1 MRPRTAAPR
10 RPVATEAGVWIDH
23 RKAVIAIL
31 AGATE
36 EMEEVAS
43 NMAKDARYSGGA
55 PEDRAEDQQD
65 RRFTGH
71 LNRYY
76 DEVIT
81 RVRKAGSILILGPG
95 EAKIELAA
103 RLGDEGLRERV
114 VGIETADKMTDRQ
127 IAARVRRR
135 FKGKPRPAKAPPGL
149 RP

>member
-1 MRPRTAAPR
+1 MRPRTAAAR

-31 AGATE
+31 AGATK
-36 EMEEVAS
+36 EMGEVTS
-43 NMAKDARYSGGA
+43 NLAKDVRHSGGA
-55 PEDRAEDQQD
+55 PEDRAEDQQG
-65 RRFTGH
+65 RRIAGH

-103 RLGDEGLRERV
+103 RLGNKGLRDRV
-114 VGIETADKMTDRQ
+114 VGIETADKMTGRQ

-135 FKGKPRPAKAPPGL
+135 FRGRPRPAKAPPGL